1 VKQKVPV
8 NVTNNQNH
16 KRNIMK
22 CNAWTLAL
30 IGAGLVSVPA
40 VTHADESTNAVPT
53 LLTSLASTTLSGYV
67 DTSAHWNP
75 NTGNANLPVYSPN
88 GRQGGEKADGFNFNL
103 LNLTLSHPA
112 GDGWSAGYNAS
123 VLIGPDA
130 VGYNNFSGSGDVSLK
145 DAYVDLHVPIGNTL
159 DVKLGTYS
167 EPLGYEVYETGN
179 NPNYTRSYGYEVEP
193 TALTGVLFTY
203 PLFSSFSASF
213 GIANTWSAGIN
224 ARAFPAKAESHK
236 TYIGYLS
243 WTAPTNTGFLS
254 GSIAS
259 AGIINGYDALNQV
272 DKTSY
277 YIGATINTPINN
289 LKVGA
294 AFDYVT
300 LAENNL
306 ALDPTTALPA
316 VPGPDAGY
324 QEVLGLYASFQAT
337 EKLSLYAR
345 GEMIRQSGYLGF
357 PANGNGFS
365 GNPADAY
372 ELTGTLQYD
381 LWKNVLSRLEFR
393 WDHAEHGHPYGGEP
407 GTIDPA
413 GPTVINGGAA
423 KDEFLLAI
431 NLIYKF

>member
-1 VKQKVPV
+1 
-8 NVTNNQNH
+8 
-16 KRNIMK
+16 
-22 CNAWTLAL
+22 LAL

-75 NTGNANLPVYSPN
+75 NTGNANLPIYSPN
-88 GRQGGEKADGFNFNL
+88 GRPGGEKADGFNFNL

-145 DAYVDLHVPIGNTL
+145 DAYVDLHIPIGNTL
-159 DVKLGTYS
+159 DFKLGTYS

-193 TALTGVLFTY
+193 TALTGMLLTY

-224 ARAFPAKAESHK
+224 SRAFPLPINASTKSESHK

-259 AGIINGYDALNQV
+259 AGIINGYDALNNV

-300 LAENNL
+300 LAPNNL
-306 ALDPTTALPA
+306 GIDLTTSTTGLPE
-316 VPGPDAGY
+316 DAGY

-345 GEMIRQSGYLGF
+345 GEMIRQSEYLGLLAGSA
-357 PANGNGFS
+357 PGTVYTGNA
-365 GNPADAY
+365 PTAY

-393 WDHAEHGHPYGGEP
+393 WDHAEHGHPYGGE
-407 GTIDPA
+407 TVTLDPA
-413 GPTVINGGAA
+413 GGAATGGGAA
-423 KDEFLLAI
+423 KDEFLLAL